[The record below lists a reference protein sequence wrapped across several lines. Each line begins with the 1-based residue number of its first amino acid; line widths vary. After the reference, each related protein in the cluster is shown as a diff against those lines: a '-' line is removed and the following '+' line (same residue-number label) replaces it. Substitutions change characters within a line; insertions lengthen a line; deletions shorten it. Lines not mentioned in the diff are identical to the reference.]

1 MKQSPICH
9 WSLMDSYWRR
19 INRRRKEYLLHRSAV
34 DFFYSV
40 IVLTFFDFLSL
51 LLYLISTAYIL
62 IIILWCRR
70 EQFWHYFATSRQ
82 LAQKKAAMP
91 SICNKLTS
99 NIHSSVAIS
108 ELSLTKQP
116 FAIRYLW
123 WCWIAWSGSKLP
135 MPACLVPLCL
145 WTPCFLVRGRKYL
158 KLRPARTWMFAR

>member
-1 MKQSPICH
+1 MKQSAICPLL
-9 WSLMDSYWRR
+9 LMDSFWKSR
-19 INRRRKEYLLHRSAV
+19 INHRRREYLLHRSAA

-51 LLYLISTAYIL
+51 LYLISTAYIL
-62 IIILWCRR
+62 IIILWCPQ

-99 NIHSSVAIS
+99 NIYSSVAIS
-108 ELSLTKQP
+108 ELSPTKQP

-123 WCWIAWSGSKLP
+123 RCWIAWSGSKLP